1 MKTRSETIAAKPH
14 LEQYVRA
21 PSPAAFYRQH
31 TTQGEAFAWVSDREG
46 NSSGVESTLGT
57 VEGTLETV
65 EGTLGTVEG
74 TSTHGLTI
82 ADIGGSHSFLTLI
95 VSISENCRIF
105 AAGNYIL
112 ILFWT

>member
-1 MKTRSETIAAKPH
+1 MEGTLGT
-14 LEQYVRA
+14 LE
-21 PSPAAFYRQH
+21 
-31 TTQGEAFAWVSDREG
+31 G
-46 NSSGVESTLGT
+46 TLGT
-57 VEGTLETV
+57 VEGTLGEL

-74 TSTHGLTI
+74 TSTYGLTI

-112 ILFWT
+112 IPFWT

>member
-1 MKTRSETIAAKPH
+1 MGK
-14 LEQYVRA
+14 Q
-21 PSPAAFYRQH
+21 
-31 TTQGEAFAWVSDREG
+31 EG
-46 NSSGVESTLGT
+46 TLRTVEDTLGT
-57 VEGTLETV
+57 VEGTLGEL

-82 ADIGGSHSFLTLI
+82 ADIGGSHSFLALV

-112 ILFWT
+112 IPFWT

>member
-1 MKTRSETIAAKPH
+1 M
-14 LEQYVRA
+14 
-21 PSPAAFYRQH
+21 
-31 TTQGEAFAWVSDREG
+31 
-46 NSSGVESTLGT
+46 
-57 VEGTLETV
+57 ETV
-65 EGTLGTVEG
+65 EGTSGIVEGTLGEQEGISETVEG

-82 ADIGGSHSFLTLI
+82 ADIGGSHSFLVRI

>member
-1 MKTRSETIAAKPH
+1 M
-14 LEQYVRA
+14 
-21 PSPAAFYRQH
+21 
-31 TTQGEAFAWVSDREG
+31 
-46 NSSGVESTLGT
+46 GT
-57 VEGTLETV
+57 VEGTLGELEGTSETM

-82 ADIGGSHSFLTLI
+82 AGIGGSHSFLALI

-112 ILFWT
+112 IPFWT

>member
-1 MKTRSETIAAKPH
+1 MKTRPEPIAAKPH

-31 TTQGEAFAWVSDREG
+31 TTQGEALASVAGREG
-46 NSSGVESTLGT
+46 NSSS
-57 VEGTLETV
+57 VEGTVGTL

-74 TSTHGLTI
+74 TSTHGLII
-82 ADIGGSHSFLTLI
+82 ADIGGSHSFLALI

-112 ILFWT
+112 IPFST

>member
-1 MKTRSETIAAKPH
+1 M
-14 LEQYVRA
+14 
-21 PSPAAFYRQH
+21 
-31 TTQGEAFAWVSDREG
+31 
-46 NSSGVESTLGT
+46 GT
-57 VEGTLETV
+57 VEGTVGEL
-65 EGTLGTVEG
+65 EGTLGEQEGTFGTVEG

-112 ILFWT
+112 IPFWT